1 MFGIPKMKLK
11 RDILLLLAAV
21 LIMHIA
27 SYIIIPIFP
36 VILSSEKGLNAGQVG
51 LIIGSGSLAFQA
63 GSVVGGIMSDRIGRK
78 ATMVIG
84 AAAQS
89 AALFGYGTSS
99 AFTLILL
106 FSILNGTGTGV
117 YAPTLK
123 AAIAA
128 IASDSA
134 ETRTTAFSL
143 RGVAAN
149 IGVSIAG
156 LLILYFSAKNSIIAF
171 YTASAVFLTLAVLT
185 WILLPKKCEG
195 GVCPIVPPN
204 SYLQILKNK
213 SFVIFALLSVLVW
226 AIYSQ
231 LSLLLPLRADAV
243 LQNGKIVGTIW
254 TITSIVVII
263 FQSIISKYILQKIN
277 PFSSLM
283 WGVLFLGAGLISI
296 GLSYNFLHL
305 TLSAVIFLVGEMLM
319 LPTTDSLTS
328 QLANPELIGAYFSIA
343 SLVSGIGTAAGNF
356 AGGKLMD
363 IYGVK
368 ASMTPWTMLGILSV
382 ITAAAIFF
390 VKRLPIIAGA
400 IEKK

>member
-1 MFGIPKMKLK
+1 MFGIPKMSLK
-11 RDILLLLAAV
+11 RDILLLLAAA
-21 LIMHIA
+21 LIMHLA

-36 VILSSEKGLNAGQVG
+36 VILSAEKGLNAGQVG
-51 LIIGSGSLAFQA
+51 IIIGAGSLAFQF
-63 GSVVGGIMSDRIGRK
+63 GSVIGGVMSDRIGRRI
-78 ATMVIG
+78 TMVIG

-89 AALFGYGTSS
+89 AALFGYGVSS
-99 AFTLILL
+99 TFILILM

-134 ETRTTAFSL
+134 DTRTTAFSL
-143 RGVAAN
+143 RGIASN

-156 LLILYFSAKNSIIAF
+156 LLILYFSTKSSIIAF
-171 YTASAVFLTLAVLT
+171 FTASSVFLALAVLT
-185 WILLPKKCEG
+185 WVLLPKNCESRI
-195 GVCPIVPPN
+195 CPIVPPN
-204 SYLQILKNK
+204 SYLQIVKNK
-213 SFVIFALLSVLVW
+213 SFVIFALVSLLVW

-231 LSLLLPLRADAV
+231 LSLLLPLRANSV

-254 TITSIVVII
+254 TITSIIVII

-283 WGVLFLGAGLISI
+283 FGVLFLGAGLFFI

-305 TLSAVIFLVGEMLM
+305 TLSAVVFLVGEMLM

-343 SLVSGIGTAAGNF
+343 GLVSGMGTAIGNF
-356 AGGKLMD
+356 AGGKLID
-363 IYGVK
+363 VYGVK
-368 ASMTPWTMLGILSV
+368 ASMIPWTILGILSAA
-382 ITAAAIFF
+382 TAAIIFI
-390 VKRLPIIAGA
+390 VKRLPIIAEA

>member
-1 MFGIPKMKLK
+1 MFGIPKMSLK

-36 VILSSEKGLNAGQVG
+36 VILSAEKGLNAGQVG
-51 LIIGSGSLAFQA
+51 IIIGSGSLAFQA
-63 GSVVGGIMSDRIGRK
+63 GSVIGGVLSDRIVRRT
-78 ATMVIG
+78 TMVIG

-99 AFTLILL
+99 TFTLILL
-106 FSILNGTGTGV
+106 FSILNGAGTGV

-134 ETRTTAFSL
+134 DARATAFSL
-143 RGVAAN
+143 RGIAAN
-149 IGVSIAG
+149 IGVSNEG
-156 LLILYFSAKNSIIAF
+156 LLILYFSVKKSIIAF
-171 YTASAVFLTLAVLT
+171 YTASAVFLALAVLT
-185 WILLPKKCEG
+185 WILLPKNCQSRI
-195 GVCPIVPPN
+195 CPIVPPN
-204 SYLQILKNK
+204 SYLQIIRNK
-213 SFVIFALLSVLVW
+213 SFVIFALVSILVW

-231 LSLLLPLRADAV
+231 LSLLLPLRATAV
-243 LQNGKIVGTIW
+243 LPNGKIVGTIW
-254 TITSIVVII
+254 TVTSIVVII
-263 FQSIISKYILQKIN
+263 FQSIVSKYVLQKIN

-283 WGVLFLGAGLISI
+283 FGVLFLGAGLFSI

-305 TLSAVIFLVGEMLM
+305 TLSAVVFLIGEMLM

-343 SLVSGIGTAAGNF
+343 SLISGVGTALGNF
-356 AGGKLMD
+356 AGGKLID

-368 ASMTPWTMLGILSV
+368 ASMFPWTALGAL
-382 ITAAAIFF
+382 AI
-390 VKRLPIIAGA
+390 
-400 IEKK
+400 